1 MPPSTSGRCV
11 DAASGAI
18 RRTTSSPARM
28 STPAARYVR
37 GSITPYESNS
47 LSCASSSD
55 SKPTWY
61 WPVKHAWQK

>member
-1 MPPSTSGRCV
+1 MPPSTSGRRV

-18 RRTTSSPARM
+18 RRTTSSPASDVHAGRPIRQRIH
-28 STPAARYVR
+28 S
-37 GSITPYESNS
+37 PYESNS

-61 WPVKHAWQK
+61 WPVKHA